1 MWLNCFL
8 LLRKFSSMVSI
19 LYSILIEQIYNVIM
33 RENMKVKNIFKYI
46 SIYIYIE
53 REREKVTILYV
64 GKLKL
69 KFQPWK
75 CANKST
81 GL

>member
-1 MWLNCFL
+1 
-8 LLRKFSSMVSI
+8 
-19 LYSILIEQIYNVIM
+19 
-33 RENMKVKNIFKYI
+33 MKVKNIFKYI
-46 SIYIYIE
+46 YIL
-53 REREKVTILYV
+53 KVTILYV
-64 GKLKL
+64 GKL